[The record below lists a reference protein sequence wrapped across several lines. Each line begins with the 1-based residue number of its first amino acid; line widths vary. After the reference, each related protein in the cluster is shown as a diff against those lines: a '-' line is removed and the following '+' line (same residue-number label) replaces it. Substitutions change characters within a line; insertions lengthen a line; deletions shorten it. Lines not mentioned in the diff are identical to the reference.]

1 MIRKAKARK
10 KARHRRPW
18 WRTPRFRRRLIGA
31 TVTLVVIGLF
41 GLLAV
46 YVGGRGPEEEP
57 VGQQLSAAA
66 PPFTLPTVD
75 EGVFSS
81 ADHVGQHALLLF
93 INEGMGC
100 APCFDQIVDL
110 EEDWKRFEDLNVQ
123 LVSIM
128 VDPKEALAAEVED
141 RGITTVVAVDE
152 DRKVSESYDAM
163 EASMHPGV
171 KPGHTF
177 VLVDETGQMIW
188 RVDWWGAE
196 MAGGR
201 MYLDVDQV
209 HKGVSDALARVID
222 EGAGT

>member
-1 MIRKAKARK
+1 MARKPASRK
-10 KARHRRPW
+10 KARQRRPW
-18 WRTPRFRRRLIGA
+18 WRSRRFWRRVIGTTA
-31 TVTLVVIGLF
+31 ALVVV
-41 GLLAV
+41 GLLGFLVV
-46 YVGGRGPEEEP
+46 YFGGGEPEIEP
-57 VGQQLSAAA
+57 VGVQLNEPAS
-66 PPFTLPTVD
+66 PFALPTVD
-75 EGVFSS
+75 QETFSS
-81 ADHVGQHALLLF
+81 ADHLGQHALLLF
-93 INEGMGC
+93 LNEGTGC

-177 VLVDETGQMIW
+177 VLVDQTGQMIW
-188 RVDWWGAE
+188 RVDWLGAE

-201 MYLDVDQV
+201 MYLDVDRV
-209 HKGVSDALARVID
+209 YKGVSDALARVVD
-222 EGAGT
+222 DGAGA